1 MEGTSLP
8 CFSSAWRRFPAKFC
22 TSFHLGFIIIQAA
35 PMGWA
40 FAWGASPFYLGRMR
54 VLTPP
59 VSLPQL
65 TRQWDVAASAS
76 SLFSLQ
82 PWDNIY
88 IQMLALISTQKT
100 PAAIE
105 NLCACEREQRG
116 WASRGPPPLELL
128 WRVLGNS
135 ECVCVFQ
142 SHPRALSRQL
152 KACQSQK

>member
-1 MEGTSLP
+1 MP
-8 CFSSAWRRFPAKFC
+8 CFSSAWRRFPTKLC
-22 TSFHLGFIIIQAA
+22 TRFHFGFIIIQAA
-35 PMGWA
+35 LTGWA
-40 FAWGASPFYLGRMR
+40 CAWGASPFYGEGGRMSSAHSACA
-54 VLTPP
+54 PSP
-59 VSLPQL
+59 L

-105 NLCACEREQRG
+105 NLCACDREQRG
-116 WASRGPPPLELL
+116 WASRGSPPLELL

-135 ECVCVFQ
+135 EYVCIFQ
-142 SHPRALSRQL
+142 SHLRAVSRQL